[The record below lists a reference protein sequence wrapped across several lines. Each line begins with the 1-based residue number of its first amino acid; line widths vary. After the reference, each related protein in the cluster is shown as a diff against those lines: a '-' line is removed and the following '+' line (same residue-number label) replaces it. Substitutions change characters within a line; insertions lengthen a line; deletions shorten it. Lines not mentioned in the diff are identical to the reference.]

1 MQGPGARRNSE
12 KSPLPPRAGGYQR
25 RRSPSW
31 CRLAGGGNVLIA
43 GRGGSFPHKEAG
55 VPPVGV
61 DLLKEKGG
69 DIAAVAASLSPRRMG
84 IAHSAGESYS

>member
-12 KSPLPPRAGGYQR
+12 KSPLPFHGGR
-25 RRSPSW
+25 RKRPSRRW
-31 CRLAGGGNVLIA
+31 LAGGGNVLIA

-69 DIAAVAASLSPRRMG
+69 DIAAVAASLSLRRRG
-84 IAHSAGESYS
+84 IAPSVRES